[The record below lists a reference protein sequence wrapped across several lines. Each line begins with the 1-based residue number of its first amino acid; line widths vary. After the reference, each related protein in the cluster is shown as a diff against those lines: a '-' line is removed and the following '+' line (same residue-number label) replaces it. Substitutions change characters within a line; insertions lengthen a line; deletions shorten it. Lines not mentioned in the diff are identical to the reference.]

1 MTKKH
6 LQKSGLF
13 LISGL
18 TVAAITVLA
27 CGGGDWDGTEDSMF
41 TPEIINQPK
50 YKPFFRTQA
59 TPFYDGYD
67 DASARIFKEENTK
80 DWMGYLGNNLTK
92 EAIDYWLYEAS
103 INQIDSMI
111 FYIKKKPA
119 NLTSR
124 SQGYSLKTVQPESK
138 ATGFLYFVG
147 FAKRN
152 EDFTVKEINYWG
164 DTEKKKETFS
174 IIKQIAGGVNF
185 LAKATDPFMKERYA
199 FQLERLYFFNK
210 DYVNTIKVYKD
221 NEAVFKSE
229 DNLKWRALS
238 YSAGAYYRQKQFA
251 QANYLF
257 SKIYDGFDVMQK
269 SAYLSFHPV
278 QQADWEAC
286 LALAKNTH
294 EKEVLWQMFGL
305 YTDYLTAMKEI
316 LKLNPKSE
324 MADVLLMRAVNIEE
338 EKFNGSLGNDISKQK
353 ELIEKID
360 KNLVAFLNET
370 SANNTTNNPVIWHL
384 AAAYINYIKKDFAT
398 GDKQLKLAEKYS
410 KTSNLIKSQY
420 HLISIV
426 GKVSRLTELTSKAE
440 AELLTDLKVL
450 FKDKTDETFRFAAA
464 QQWVRT
470 TLAKLA
476 IQKGERDKAE
486 LISNGIESARFE
498 KIDELKNM
506 IAYCDKEPKSEFEK
520 LFTEVSSLNKFDYVE
535 LLAIRYAHKDQLEDA
550 LRAYKS
556 IPKHNTVLLG
566 NPFTIHIK
574 DCHDC
579 DHEAKQ
585 KTKYTSISFVEK
597 LIEMKGIAAAKPAE
611 AAQNYFLIANGFYN
625 MTYYGNARLFSVNR
639 VGGWGYT
646 SPLDCS
652 LALKYYLLAKQNS
665 TDAEFKA
672 KCTFMAAKCEQNE
685 FFNTKP
691 DTYKGDFKSGIY
703 FAQLKK
709 EYAST
714 KYYQE
719 IIKECSYYRSYVRK

>member
-6 LQKSGLF
+6 LQKLSLF
-13 LISGL
+13 LISGF
-18 TVAAITVLA
+18 AATTITILA
-27 CGGGDWDGTEDSMF
+27 CAGGDWDGTEGSMF

-67 DASARIFKEENTK
+67 DASARVFKDQNTK
-80 DWMGYLGNNLTK
+80 DWMGYLGNNLSK

-103 INQIDSMI
+103 INQVDSMI
-111 FYIKKKPA
+111 FDIKKKPS

-124 SQGYSLKTVQPESK
+124 SQSYSLKAVQPESK

-152 EDFTVKEINYWG
+152 EEFAVKEISYWG
-164 DTEKKKETFS
+164 DTEKKKEVYS
-174 IIKQIAGGVNF
+174 ITKQITGGVNF

-210 DYVNTIKVYKD
+210 DYNNAIKVYKD
-221 NEAVFKSE
+221 NEVVFTSAN
-229 DNLKWRALS
+229 NLKWRALS
-238 YSAGAYYRQKQFA
+238 YSAGAYYRQKQYA

-257 SKIYDGFDVMQK
+257 SKIYDGFDDMK
-269 SAYLSFHPV
+269 KTAYLSFHPL
-278 QQADWEAC
+278 QQADWNAC
-286 LALAKNTH
+286 LALAKNTR

-305 YTDYLTAMKEI
+305 YNDYVTAMKEI

-324 MADVLLMRAVNIEE
+324 MADVLLTRAVNIEE
-338 EKFNGSLGNDISKQK
+338 EKFSGSLGNDISKQK
-353 ELIEKID
+353 ELADKID
-360 KNLVAFLNET
+360 KNLVEFLNET
-370 SANNTTNNPVIWHL
+370 SANNATNNPVIWHL
-384 AAAYINYIKKDFAT
+384 SAAYVNYLKKDFAT

-410 KTSNLIKSQY
+410 KTSNVIKSQY
-420 HLISIV
+420 HLISLV
-426 GKVSRLTELTSKAE
+426 GKVSRLTELTPKAE
-440 AELLTDLKVL
+440 ADLLVDLKVM
-450 FKDKTDETFRFAAA
+450 FKEKPEEAFRAYAA
-464 QQWVRT
+464 QQWIRT
-470 TLAKLA
+470 SLAKLA
-476 IQKGERDKAE
+476 IKKGENDKAE
-486 LISNGIESARFE
+486 LISNGIEQGRFE
-498 KIDELKNM
+498 KIENLKGM

-520 LFTEVSSLNKFDYVE
+520 LFFEVSSLSKFDYVE

-566 NPFTIHIK
+566 NPFTIRIR

-585 KTKYTSISFVEK
+585 KTKYTSTSFVEK
-597 LIEMKGIAAAKPAE
+597 LIEMKGIAVSKPAE
-611 AAQNYFLIANGFYN
+611 AAQNYFLVANGFYN
-625 MTYYGNARLFSVNR
+625 MTYYGNARYFSVNR
-639 VGGWGYT
+639 VNNWGYT

-652 LALKYYLLAKQNS
+652 IALKYYLLAKQNS
-665 TDAEFKA
+665 TDPEFKA

-685 FFNTKP
+685 FFNNKP
-691 DTYKGDFKSGIY
+691 ETYKGDFKSGIY

-709 EYAST
+709 EYAAT

-719 IIKECSYYRSYVRK
+719 IIKECDYYRQYARK